1 MDRTEGRAPCDEDQV
16 SLFKPVLELNL
27 LCCCSLTPSA
37 PQKEVISGIE
47 STILGPDWTRLQGKD
62 DFDWKTA

>member
-1 MDRTEGRAPCDEDQV
+1 V

-27 LCCCSLTPSA
+27 LGCRSLTPSA

-47 STILGPDWTRLQGKD
+47 GTILARLDETSGQGRLRLEAGVVGA
-62 DFDWKTA
+62 TERAI